1 MKHNP
6 LLTIVAAVAGVVLT
20 AAPAQADP
28 NHAWTGKRAVSEQRP
43 NDLFYNSYVGPNPSG
58 TAAQMYVSPL
68 PIPAHVG
75 HTYTTYQP
83 LMPHEYM
90 YNHTRSY
97 WTHHNG
103 AGWTRTK
110 VRYNTFGGGWQACK
124 FGLYDDSFLSWLQRS
139 ASANRNVIVR

>member
-1 MKHNP
+1 MKHRIAF
-6 LLTIVAAVAGVVLT
+6 TIAAAIAGL
-20 AAPAQADP
+20 ALINAPAKA
-28 NHAWTGKRAVSEQRP
+28 NNAWEGKRAVSEQRP
-43 NDLFYNSYVGPNPSG
+43 NDLFYNSYVGPHPSG
-58 TAAQMYVSPL
+58 TAGQMYVSPL

-110 VRYNTFGGGWQACK
+110 VRYNTFGGGWQARK
-124 FGLYDDSFLSWLQRS
+124 FALYDDSGLSWLQRT
-139 ASANRNVIVR
+139 ASSNRNVIVR